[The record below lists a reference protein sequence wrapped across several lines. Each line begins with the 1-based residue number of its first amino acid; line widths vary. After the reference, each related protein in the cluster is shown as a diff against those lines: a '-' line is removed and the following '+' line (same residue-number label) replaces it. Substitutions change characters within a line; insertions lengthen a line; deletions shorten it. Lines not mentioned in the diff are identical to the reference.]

1 MSRGVLVKVAF
12 KLVVISMCLSCITL
26 VGACGSKSG
35 GSPSPAPA
43 PPTPQKQAAKYFK
56 ELAPVLKVDKAL
68 SKKTSK
74 LTTMELK
81 DRDDAYSVAAA
92 IDGAFLPE
100 IERAQEMLAT
110 IKPPPQFRVA
120 HARLR
125 QEWALAYDFLY
136 FMSDSLRGAVFT
148 QTVDPGFKA
157 KGDRYVARARR
168 VSREYDIAIRA
179 GAKRSHVKVP
189 KRLLLETS
197 F

>member
-1 MSRGVLVKVAF
+1 ML
-12 KLVVISMCLSCITL
+12 L
-26 VGACGSKSG
+26 
-35 GSPSPAPA
+35 
-43 PPTPQKQAAKYFK
+43 AAKT
-56 ELAPVLKVDKAL
+56 LHAG
-68 SKKTSK
+68 
-74 LTTMELK
+74 
-81 DRDDAYSVAAA
+81 DADLYS
-92 IDGAFLPE
+92 
-100 IERAQEMLAT
+100 
-110 IKPPPQFRVA
+110 QFRVA

-179 GAKRSHVKVP
+179 GAKTSHVKVP